1 MKIKIISETIGEVL
15 AEVQEDRNP
24 KTAKAVLAALPI
36 ESEAR
41 RWGDEVYFEVP
52 LELGAENA
60 QEEVEVG
67 DLAYWPQGPALCI
80 FFGPTPASEGNRPR
94 AASGVNVFGKIL
106 GDPMVFGKVQEGDR
120 LRVEKVISPY

>member
-1 MKIKIISETIGEVL
+1 MRVKIISEAIGEVL
-15 AEVQEDRNP
+15 AEIREDKNP
-24 KTAKAVLAALPI
+24 KTAKAVLAALPL

-41 RWGDEVYFEVP
+41 RWGDEVYFGVP
-52 LELGAENA
+52 LESGAENT

-80 FFGPTPASEGNRPR
+80 FFGPTPASEGNQPR

-106 GDPMVFGKVQEGDR
+106 GDPTVFRKVQEGDR
-120 LRVEKVISPY
+120 LKVGKAE

>member
-1 MKIKIISETIGEVL
+1 MKLKIISEAIGEVL
-15 AEVQEDRNP
+15 AEIREDKNP
-24 KTAKAVLAALPI
+24 KTAKAVLAALPL

-41 RWGDEVYFEVP
+41 RWGDEVYFGVP

-67 DLAYWPQGPALCI
+67 DFAYWPQGPALCI

-106 GDPMVFGKVQEGDR
+106 GDPTVFRKVQEGDR
-120 LRVEKVISPY
+120 LRVEEAR

>member
-1 MKIKIISETIGEVL
+1 MRVKIISEAIGEIL
-15 AEVQEDRNP
+15 AEVREDRNP
-24 KTAKAVLAALPI
+24 ETAKAVLAALPL

-41 RWGDEVYFEVP
+41 RWGDEVYFGVP
-52 LELGAENA
+52 IELGVENA

-106 GDPMVFGKVQEGDR
+106 GDPTVFRKVHEGDR
-120 LRVEKVISPY
+120 LKVEKAG

>member
-1 MKIKIISETIGEVL
+1 MRVKIISEAIGEIL
-15 AEVQEDRNP
+15 AEVREDRNP
-24 KTAKAVLAALPI
+24 ETAKAVLAALPL

-52 LELGAENA
+52 IELGAENA

-106 GDPMVFGKVQEGDR
+106 GYPTVFRKVHEGDR
-120 LRVEKVISPY
+120 LKVEKAG